1 LLFAAETTGALVVP
15 TPTRAFFLFVYLVS
29 VSVIMKTLLLL
40 RHARSDN
47 ATPGSSDI
55 NRPLNERGK
64 QQAQAIGNFI
74 KKQNLTVE
82 LVVCSPAVR
91 ARETAELVLSAAEVD
106 AKVRYDQRIYEASPH
121 QLLEVI
127 SEVDAARNTVLLVGH
142 NPGIEELLK
151 ALTGKEEPISPGTLA
166 SIDFGFD
173 EWSSVTEASGSLHLI
188 VRPNELLPR

>member
-1 LLFAAETTGALVVP
+1 
-15 TPTRAFFLFVYLVS
+15 
-29 VSVIMKTLLLL
+29 MKTLLLL

-64 QQAQAIGNFI
+64 QQAHAIGNFI

-91 ARETAELVLSAAEVD
+91 ARETAALFLSAAEVN
-106 AKVRYDQRIYEASPH
+106 ANVRYDQRIYEASPH

-127 SEVDAARNTVLLVGH
+127 SEVEAARNAVLLVGH

-166 SIDFGFD
+166 SIDFGFG
-173 EWSSVTEASGSLHLI
+173 EWSSVTEASGGLQLI
-188 VRPNELLPR
+188 VRPNELLAR